1 MSPVPGKGLWQLL
14 WQTLP
19 CIPSCIEAAMAPW
32 YQARGD
38 TSAVD
43 RQQASRSEAWM
54 QHIADHLVQSSHQ
67 NRRMPALRLAAL
79 SRTAGGAI
87 KALMQLIPL

>member
-1 MSPVPGKGLWQLL
+1 M
-14 WQTLP
+14 
-19 CIPSCIEAAMAPW
+19 
-32 YQARGD
+32 
-38 TSAVD
+38 D

-79 SRTAGGAI
+79 SLTAGGAN